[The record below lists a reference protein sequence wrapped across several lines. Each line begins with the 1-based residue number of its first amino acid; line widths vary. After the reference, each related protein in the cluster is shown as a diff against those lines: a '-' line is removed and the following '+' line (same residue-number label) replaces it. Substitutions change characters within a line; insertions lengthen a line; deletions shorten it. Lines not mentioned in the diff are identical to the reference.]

1 MGSGSSGS
9 GITPPY
15 DLSSAPDQAS
25 GRSPTLPQNSPPSF
39 LGGATAT
46 ATATTSDCKYRDDE
60 PSCQQVKME
69 QLNAQQQHHHQQQQQ
84 QQRYC
89 DPKYDGYD
97 VVNTAASTIRYGGG
111 GSSVVESGVHFPMP
125 SMSGPYLSPNV
136 SAHSGGSAVGNGSS
150 SSYQYGAM
158 AGLHRQMFNP
168 IAAAVPS
175 EQGWER
181 YT

>member
-1 MGSGSSGS
+1 MICAGNGVGMGPSSGS

-15 DLSSAPDQAS
+15 DLSGGPDQVT
-25 GRSPTLPQNSPPSF
+25 RSPNTAQNSPPSF
-39 LGGATAT
+39 LSPTSHPASATA
-46 ATATTSDCKYRDDE
+46 TSDCKYRDDE
-60 PSCQQVKME
+60 PSCQQVKLE
-69 QLNAQQQHHHQQQQQ
+69 QLNAQHQHHQAQQQ

-89 DPKYDGYD
+89 DPKFDGFD
-97 VVNTAASTIRYGGG
+97 VSASSSHRYGGSNNAG
-111 GSSVVESGVHFPMP
+111 LDSGVHFPMPP
-125 SMSGPYLSPNV
+125 SMSGPYLSPNA
-136 SAHSGGSAVGNGSS
+136 SHGGSAASNG
-150 SSYQYGAM
+150 YQYSSM